1 MEHPIEKYYTYE
13 DILSWGED
21 VRAEII
27 YGDLYMMAPPL
38 RIHQEV
44 SGELFGQIR
53 DFLKDKP
60 CKVYSAPFGVRPFEK
75 DGDTPDDVDTVVEP
89 DITVVC
95 DHSKLDKYGCK
106 GAPDMVI
113 EILSPSNAKH
123 DRFVKLNLYQRAKVR
138 EYWIVDPQNNT
149 VEVCLLDNDGRMS
162 VTAVYSREDTAKA
175 TVLPGCE
182 IDLSKVFPEEED

>member
-1 MEHPIEKYYTYE
+1 MEQPIEKYYTYA
-13 DILSWGED
+13 DIFSWGED
-21 VRAEII
+21 VRAQII
-27 YGDLYMMAPPL
+27 CGDLYMMAPPL

-106 GAPDMVI
+106 GAPDFII
-113 EILSPSNAKH
+113 EILSPSTARLDN
-123 DRFVKLNLYQRAKVR
+123 FVKLNLYQRAKVR
-138 EYWIVDPQNNT
+138 EYWVVDPLNAT
-149 VEVCLLDNDGRMS
+149 VNVYLPDETERLVVSEVYTRKD
-162 VTAVYSREDTAKA
+162 VAKV

-182 IDLSKVFPEEED
+182 IDLSKVFPKEED